1 MTSYLWAAGAVSTTT
16 EDGAQFSTD
25 GLFGDNCWP
34 ELLKAYKAM
43 WRVQFK
49 YFAAV
54 LRITEVRVGSLV
66 LHTVPCITSHHK
78 VVQYT
83 VTVWSGCTVCT
94 HAATLL

>member
-54 LRITEVRVGSLV
+54 LGITEVRVGALV
-66 LHTVPCITSHHK
+66 LHTVLCITSHHK
-78 VVQYT
+78 VVHYT
-83 VTVWSGCTVCT
+83 
-94 HAATLL
+94 L